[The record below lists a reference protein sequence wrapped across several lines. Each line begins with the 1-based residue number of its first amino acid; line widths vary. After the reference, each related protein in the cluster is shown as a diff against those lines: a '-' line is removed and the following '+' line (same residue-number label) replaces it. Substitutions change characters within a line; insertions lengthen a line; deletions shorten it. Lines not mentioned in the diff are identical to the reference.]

1 MSTWYPEADLVIQH
15 PKIYTVAITCDEV
28 KEGKT
33 DFPIIE
39 DGGVAAKDGKVIAVG
54 TAADV
59 QQFIGE
65 HTEVIDASGKILTP
79 GFVECHMH
87 CKWTG
92 EQMLNLDFNGVTSRQ
107 AILDAVAEKAANTPD
122 GEWIEGDGW
131 NELIWE
137 DSQELITRRELD
149 EIAPNNPVILL
160 HMSVHTI
167 AANSLALEACGYTKD
182 TPQPEGAEIGH
193 YDDGELDGLLYENGA
208 LQPMLK
214 TKPARYRRPAPR
226 EPRAHRAAPE
236 LLRHHQ
242 RHRREPQ
249 LQADAHLQ
257 RGEEAGQAHLSREP
271 HVLPGPAV
279 RLLRG
284 QPAPPRGDGLRHRLR
299 RRDAEAQRLQ
309 GHARRHHGRVHRRHE
324 PPRVPPAPRLLRR
337 HHLHAGGDRR
347 AGVQGH
353 RARLAVRHPHHRR
366 HERGPR
372 AARLP
377 GGQQDPPGE
386 GAAPL
391 PDPLPAALR
400 GPVAH
405 HEGAG
410 RGRVPAAHARVPDG
424 RGAAVLARAGRA
436 LPVAGPHVQERH
448 HRRRQL
454 RLARRLPDPM
464 LGMYYAVTRLD
475 ETTGKTLSKG
485 DESKVTPIQAL
496 IMWTKN
502 AAFFSHDDDK
512 MGSVEVGNFADFAIL
527 DRDCF
532 ASSDPTDIRDAK
544 VTTTVLGGKVVYEA

>member
-1 MSTWYPEADLVIQH
+1 MSTWYPEVDLDTPH
-15 PKIYTVAITCDEV
+15 TKIYTVAITCDEV

-54 TAADV
+54 TATDV

-137 DSQELITRRELD
+137 DSQEVITRR
-149 EIAPNNPVILL
+149 
-160 HMSVHTI
+160 
-167 AANSLALEACGYTKD
+167 
-182 TPQPEGAEIGH
+182 
-193 YDDGELDGLLYENGA
+193 ELDGLLYENGA

-214 TKPARYRRPAPR
+214 AKPALTDAQHLESLVLIGQRLNSFGITSAIDANLNYKQMRAYNEARKQNRLTYRANLMFYLDPQFGSFEDNLRRLEEMDCVTGFGDEMLKLNGCKVTLDGITAAFTAAMSRREYRQRPGFYGDTIYTQEEIDALVCKAT
-226 EPRAHRAAPE
+226 ELGWQFGIHTIGDASEDRALHAFQEANKIRPVKE
-236 LLRHHQ
+236 LRHYLIHY
-242 RHRREPQ
+242 Q
-249 LQADAHLQ
+249 LPYEDQCPIMKELGVGVCLQ
-257 RGEEAGQAHLSREP
+257 PTLVSQMGEEPLFWPEQVERFQS
-271 HVLPGPAV
+271 PG
-279 RLLRG
+279 LMFSNG
-284 QPAPPRGDGLRHRLR
+284 II
-299 RRDAEAQRLQ
+299 
-309 GHARRHHGRVHRRHE
+309 
-324 PPRVPPAPRLLRR
+324 
-337 HHLHAGGDRR
+337 AGGSSDCP
-347 AGVQGH
+347 V
-353 RARLAVRHPHHRR
+353 VT
-366 HERGPR
+366 
-372 AARLP
+372 
-377 GGQQDPPGE
+377 
-386 GAAPL
+386 
-391 PDPLPAALR
+391 PDPL
-400 GPVAH
+400 
-405 HEGAG
+405 
-410 RGRVPAAHARVPDG
+410 
-424 RGAAVLARAGRA
+424 
-436 LPVAGPHVQERH
+436 
-448 HRRRQL
+448 
-454 RLARRLPDPM
+454 
-464 LGMYYAVTRLD
+464 LGMYYAITRVD

-532 ASSDPTDIRDAK
+532 ASSDPTDIRDAQ